1 MIFVDNI
8 KNFLSKNI
16 KLIISLLV
24 IIGIGIIGYTLA
36 APKLT
41 NVSIATG
48 NYQVVYS
55 GTATL
60 PSSKLTPILDDEL
73 TSSSN
78 STKVMKVTF
87 TVKGAQTNPTNVPI
101 IYDVSLTDLN
111 LASELHS
118 ELLKWRL
125 YKNNTQISE
134 GSFSYDFDSQIN
146 NRMVLTSIQQ
156 DLPSYSSAADSYT
169 FYIWISEQCTGDITS
184 CGEETNTAPL
194 MNKTLSGNIKIELS
208 TKSKKS
214 LVRPVT
220 ATKTIINLASTDACN
235 AGGTGV
241 CATNSYTKN
250 GETKYHD
257 YRFRG
262 ADPNNYVLF
271 NNDLYR
277 IIGVFD
283 ENSHGVKDKY
293 LIKLITA
300 DQLYAGS
307 WGVYNTTNTS
317 GTYSSYK
324 NDWTGNTTGV
334 KANANVLLNE
344 FFYNKTDTSS
354 TYGSCSSWTY
364 YSSNNN
370 YKTFSCSDIIGHG
383 IDSNLRDYIEEVTWY
398 LKGYKSSNNI
408 ADYSKQNF
416 YLCERGLST
425 DTTNCMSANSG
436 AYDASTT
443 SKIGLMYAS
452 DYLYASSYFADTAT
466 TTSKSYYYGNKNWL
480 YKGIEWTI
488 TPMTGVDDK
497 TNAFFVSYNGFGYRK
512 YAENYGGSFTQYSS
526 DTCYGFGVRPTFYL
540 KSNVNVT
547 GGSGTFDDPYTLSM

>member
-1 MIFVDNI
+1 MIFVNNI

-16 KLIISLLV
+16 KLIIILLV
-24 IIGIGIIGYTLA
+24 IIGIGVVGYTLA
-36 APKLT
+36 ASKLT

-60 PSSKLTPILDDEL
+60 PSSKLTPIFDSEL

-87 TVKGAQTNPTNVPI
+87 TVKGAQSNPSDIPI

-134 GSFSYDFDSQIN
+134 GNFSYDFDAQIN
-146 NRMVLTSIQQ
+146 KRMVLTSTQQ
-156 DLPSYSSAADSYT
+156 DLPSYSSTADSYT
-169 FYIWISEQCTGDITS
+169 FYIWISEQCTGEITS

-214 LVRPVT
+214 LVRPMT
-220 ATKTIINLASTDACN
+220 ANKTIINLASTDACN

-241 CATNSYTKN
+241 CATNSYTDTD
-250 GETKYHD
+250 GTTKYHD

-262 ADPNNYVLF
+262 AEPNNYVLF

-283 ENSHGVKDKY
+283 ENTHGVKDKY
-293 LIKLITA
+293 LIKLIMA
-300 DQLYAGS
+300 DKLYAGS

-317 GTYSSYK
+317 GTFSSYK

-334 KANANVLLNE
+334 KASANVILNG

-354 TYGSCSSWTY
+354 TYGACSNWTY
-364 YSSNNN
+364 YSNNNN

-398 LKGYKSSNNI
+398 LKGYKSNS
-408 ADYSKQNF
+408 YSKQNF

-436 AYDASTT
+436 AYDASTI

-452 DYLYASSYFADTAT
+452 DYLYASSYFADTST
-466 TTSKSYYYGNKNWL
+466 TTASSYYYGNKNWL

-488 TPMTGVDDK
+488 TPQA
-497 TNAFFVSYNGFGYRK
+497 NSAYIAFSVSNFGYVA
-512 YAENYGGSFTQYSS
+512 YNTAFYGN
-526 DTCYGFGVRPTFYL
+526 GVRPTFYL
-540 KSNVNVT
+540 KST
-547 GGSGTFDDPYTLSM
+547 IGISGGAGTIDNPYTLG

>member
-1 MIFVDNI
+1 MIFVNNI

-16 KLIISLLV
+16 KLIIILLV
-24 IIGIGIIGYTLA
+24 IIGIGVVGYTLA
-36 APKLT
+36 ASKLT

-60 PSSKLTPILDDEL
+60 PSSKLTPIFDSEL

-87 TVKGAQTNPTNVPI
+87 TVKGAQSNPSDIPI

-134 GSFSYDFDSQIN
+134 GSFSYDFDAQIKK
-146 NRMVLTSIQQ
+146 RMVLTSTQQ
-156 DLPSYSSAADSYT
+156 DLPSYSSNADSYT

-184 CGEETNTAPL
+184 CGEETNTTPL

-208 TKSKKS
+208 TKSKRE
-214 LVRPVT
+214 LVRPMT
-220 ATKTIINLASTDACN
+220 ANKEIMSLTSNDACN

-241 CATNSYTKN
+241 CATNKFTEN

-257 YRFRG
+257 YRYRG
-262 ADPNNYVLF
+262 AEPNNYVLF

-283 ENSHGVKDKY
+283 ENTHGVKDKY
-293 LIKLITA
+293 LIKLIMA
-300 DQLYAGS
+300 NQLYSGS
-307 WGVYNTTNTS
+307 WGIYNTTNTS
-317 GTYSSYK
+317 GTYKSWS

-334 KANANVLLNE
+334 KANTNVILNE
-344 FFYNKTDTSS
+344 FFYNKTNTSL
-354 TYGSCSSWTY
+354 TYNSCGSWTY
-364 YSSNNN
+364 YHLGAN
-370 YKTFSCSDIIGHG
+370 YKTFSCSDIVGHG
-383 IDSNLRDYIEEVTWY
+383 IDSSLRNYIEEVTWY
-398 LKGYKSSNNI
+398 LNGYNKNSH
-408 ADYSKQNF
+408 SKQDI

-425 DTTNCMSANSG
+425 DTTNCKSANSG
-436 AYDASTT
+436 AYDSSTI

-452 DYLYASSYFADTAT
+452 DYLYASSYYSSINAT
-466 TTSKSYYYGNKNWL
+466 TSISNYAIKNWL
-480 YKGIEWTI
+480 YNGTEWIMPINPDYSNKATIIDLYGQAHFNNSVFDSCGI
-488 TPMTGVDDK
+488 
-497 TNAFFVSYNGFGYRK
+497 
-512 YAENYGGSFTQYSS
+512 
-526 DTCYGFGVRPTFYL
+526 RPTFYL
-540 KSNVNVT
+540 KSTIGIT
-547 GGSGTFDDPYTLSM
+547 GGSGTIDDPYILDI

>member
-24 IIGIGIIGYTLA
+24 IIGIGVVGYTLA

-134 GSFSYDFDSQIN
+134 GSFSYDFDAQIN
-146 NRMVLTSIQQ
+146 KRMVLTSIQQ

-169 FYIWISEQCTGDITS
+169 FYIWISEQCIGEITS

-208 TKSKKS
+208 TKSKKT
-214 LVRPVT
+214 LTRPII
-220 ATKTIINLASTDACN
+220 ATKTIINLASTNACN

-241 CATNSYTKN
+241 CATNSYTDTD
-250 GETKYHD
+250 GTTKYHD

-283 ENSHGVKDKY
+283 ENTHGVKDKY
-293 LIKLITA
+293 LIKLIMA
-300 DQLYAGS
+300 DKLYAGS

-334 KANANVLLNE
+334 RANANVLLNE

-354 TYGSCSSWTY
+354 TYGACSSWTY
-364 YSSNNN
+364 YSSSNN

-383 IDSNLRDYIEEVTWY
+383 IASNLRDYIEEVTWY
-398 LKGYKSSNNI
+398 LKGYTGSG
-408 ADYSKQNF
+408 YSKQNF

-436 AYDASTT
+436 AYDASTI

-466 TTSKSYYYGNKNWL
+466 TTAASDYYGNKNWL
-480 YKGIEWTI
+480 YKGYEWTI
-488 TPMTGVDDK
+488 TPRADSAI
-497 TNAFFVSYNGFGYRK
+497 NAFNVNSYGAVSRNDANGG
-512 YAENYGGSFTQYSS
+512 N
-526 DTCYGFGVRPTFYL
+526 GVRPTFYL
-540 KSNVNVT
+540 KST
-547 GGSGTFDDPYTLSM
+547 IGISGGAGTIDNPYTLG

>member
-48 NYQVVYS
+48 NYQVVYG

-73 TSSSN
+73 TNSSN

-87 TVKGAQTNPTNVPI
+87 TVKGAQSNPTDIPI

-134 GSFSYDFDSQIN
+134 GNFSYDFDAQIKK
-146 NRMVLTSIQQ
+146 RMVLTSTQQ
-156 DLPSYSSAADSYT
+156 DLPSYSSNADSYT
-169 FYIWISEQCTGDITS
+169 FYIWISEQCTGEITS
-184 CGEETNTAPL
+184 CGEETNTTPL

-220 ATKTIINLASTDACN
+220 ATKKIINLASTNACN

-293 LIKLITA
+293 LIKLIMA
-300 DQLYAGS
+300 DKLYAGS

-334 KANANVLLNE
+334 KASANVLLNE
-344 FFYNKTDTSS
+344 FFYNKTNTSS
-354 TYGSCSSWTY
+354 TYGACSSWTY
-364 YSSNNN
+364 YNSNNN
-370 YKTFSCSDIIGHG
+370 YKTFSCSDIVGYG
-383 IDSNLRDYIEEVTWY
+383 IDDTYRNYIQEVTWY
-398 LKGYKSSNNI
+398 LKGYESNN
-408 ADYSKQNF
+408 YSKQNF

-425 DTTNCMSANSG
+425 DTTNCMSGNSG
-436 AYDASTT
+436 AYDATT
-443 SKIGLMYAS
+443 TANIGLMYVS
-452 DYLYASSYFADTAT
+452 DYLYASSYFVDTST
-466 TTSKSYYYGNKNWL
+466 TTASSYYYGNKNWL
-480 YKGIEWTI
+480 FKGIEWTI
-488 TPMTGVDDK
+488 TPYATNASYAFSVTGVGFVNRN
-497 TNAFFVSYNGFGYRK
+497 NADYGY
-512 YAENYGGSFTQYSS
+512 
-526 DTCYGFGVRPTFYL
+526 GVRPTFYL
-540 KSNVNVT
+540 KST
-547 GGSGTFDDPYTLSM
+547 IGISKGSGTIDNPYTLG

>member
-36 APKLT
+36 VPKLT

-60 PSSKLTPILDDEL
+60 PSSKLTPIYDSEL
-73 TSSSN
+73 TNSSN
-78 STKVMKVTF
+78 STKVMKVDF
-87 TVKGAQTNPTNVPI
+87 TVKGAQTNPSNIPI

-111 LASELHS
+111 LDSELHS

-134 GSFSYDFDSQIN
+134 GSFSYDFDAQIN
-146 NRMVLTSIQQ
+146 KRMVLTSIQQ
-156 DLPSYSSAADSYT
+156 DLPSYSSTADSYT
-169 FYIWISEQCTGDITS
+169 FYIWISEQCIGDITS
-184 CGEETNTAPL
+184 CGEETNTTPL

-220 ATKTIINLASTDACN
+220 ATKTIINLASTNACN
-235 AGGTGV
+235 VGGTGV
-241 CATNSYTKN
+241 CATNSYTDTD
-250 GETKYHD
+250 GTTKYHD

-262 ADPNNYVLF
+262 AEPNNYVLF

-283 ENSHGVKDKY
+283 ENSHGVKGKF
-293 LIKLITA
+293 LIKLIMA
-300 DQLYAGS
+300 DKLYAGS

-334 KANANVLLNE
+334 KANANVILNE
-344 FFYNKTDTSS
+344 YFYNKTNTSS
-354 TYGSCSSWTY
+354 TYGACSNWTY
-364 YSSNNN
+364 YSSGNN

-398 LKGYKSSNNI
+398 LKGYKSYS
-408 ADYSKQNF
+408 YSKQNF

-436 AYDASTT
+436 AYDTSTI

-466 TTSKSYYYGNKNWL
+466 TKASNYYGNKNWL
-480 YKGIEWTI
+480 YKGHEWTI
-488 TPMTGVDDK
+488 TPGADSDNIAFIV
-497 TNAFFVSYNGFGYRK
+497 TNAGYADYYYASHSY
-512 YAENYGGSFTQYSS
+512 
-526 DTCYGFGVRPTFYL
+526 GVRPTFYL
-540 KSNVNVT
+540 KST
-547 GGSGTFDDPYTLSM
+547 IGISGGAGTIDNPFVLG

>member
-36 APKLT
+36 ASKLT

-146 NRMVLTSIQQ
+146 NRMVLTEIQQ

-169 FYIWISEQCTGDITS
+169 FYIWISEQCIGEITS

-214 LVRPVT
+214 LVRPII

-283 ENSHGVKDKY
+283 ENSHGVKDQY
-293 LIKLITA
+293 LIKLIMA
-300 DQLYAGS
+300 DKLYAGS

-317 GTYSSYK
+317 GTYSGYK

-334 KANANVLLNE
+334 KASANVILNE
-344 FFYNKTDTSS
+344 FFYNKTNTSS

-364 YSSNNN
+364 YNSNNN

-398 LKGYKSSNNI
+398 LKGYKDYN
-408 ADYSKQNF
+408 YSKQNL

-436 AYDASTT
+436 SYDASTT

-452 DYLYASSYFADTAT
+452 DYLYASSYFVDTAT
-466 TTSKSYYYGNKNWL
+466 TSATSYYYGNKNWL
-480 YKGIEWTI
+480 YKGYEWTI
-488 TPMTGVDDK
+488 TPRAYDA
-497 TNAFFVSYNGFGYRK
+497 NYAFSVIFP
-512 YAENYGGSFTQYSS
+512 GSMYY
-526 DTCYGFGVRPTFYL
+526 DRADVGCGVRPTFYL
-540 KSNVNVT
+540 KSTINIF
-547 GGSGTFDDPYTLSM
+547 SGNGTIDNPYILG

>member
-1 MIFVDNI
+1 MIFVNNI

-16 KLIISLLV
+16 KLIIILLV

-36 APKLT
+36 ASKFT

-60 PSSKLTPILDDEL
+60 PSSKLTPIFDSEL

-87 TVKGAQTNPTNVPI
+87 TVKGAQSNPTDIPI

-134 GSFSYDFDSQIN
+134 GNFSYDFDAQIKK
-146 NRMVLTSIQQ
+146 RMVLTSTQQ
-156 DLPSYSSAADSYT
+156 DLPSYSSNADSYT
-169 FYIWISEQCTGDITS
+169 FYIWISEQCTGEITS
-184 CGEETNTAPL
+184 CGEETNTTPL

-214 LVRPVT
+214 LVRPMT
-220 ATKTIINLASTDACN
+220 ANKEIMSLASTDACN

-241 CATNSYTKN
+241 CATNNFTES

-257 YRFRG
+257 YRYRG
-262 ADPNNYVLF
+262 AEPNNYVLF

-283 ENSHGVKDKY
+283 ENTHGVKDKY
-293 LIKLITA
+293 LIKLIMA
-300 DQLYAGS
+300 NQLYSGS
-307 WGVYNTTNTS
+307 WGIYNTTNNS
-317 GTYSSYK
+317 GTYKGYA

-334 KANANVLLNE
+334 KVSTNVILNE
-344 FFYNKTDTSS
+344 FFYNKTNTSS
-354 TYGSCSSWTY
+354 TYGACSSWTY
-364 YSSNNN
+364 YYINNN

-383 IDSNLRDYIEEVTWY
+383 IASNLRNYIEEVTWY
-398 LKGYKSSNNI
+398 LNGYNNNSH
-408 ADYSKQNF
+408 SKQDY
-416 YLCERGLST
+416 YLCERGLSA

-436 AYDASTT
+436 AYDSSTI

-452 DYLYASSYFADTAT
+452 DYLYASSYYSSINAT
-466 TTSKSYYYGNKNWL
+466 TSIGNYAIKNWL
-480 YKGIEWTI
+480 YDGWEWIMLTNPNDSNHAAIIDLYGQVSFGTWIFSSYGI
-488 TPMTGVDDK
+488 
-497 TNAFFVSYNGFGYRK
+497 
-512 YAENYGGSFTQYSS
+512 
-526 DTCYGFGVRPTFYL
+526 RPTFYL
-540 KSNVNVT
+540 RST
-547 GGSGTFDDPYTLSM
+547 IGISDGYGTFDDPYILDI